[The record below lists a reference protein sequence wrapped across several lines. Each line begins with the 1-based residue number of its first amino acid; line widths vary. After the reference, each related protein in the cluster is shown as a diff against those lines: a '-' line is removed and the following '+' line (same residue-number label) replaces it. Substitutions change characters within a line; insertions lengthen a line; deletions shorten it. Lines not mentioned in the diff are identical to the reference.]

1 MTNPLKTWR
10 GSRTQDEVCSLL
22 GVDAM
27 TYSRWER
34 GVHLP
39 RKKQWAKIEEVTGI
53 TPAAL
58 ASHVAFETTAEA
70 AQ

>member
-1 MTNPLKTWR
+1 MTNPLKQWR
-10 GSRTQDEVCSLL
+10 GERTQEEACELL

-27 TYSRWER
+27 TLSRWER

-39 RKKQWAKIEEVTGI
+39 RKKHWPKIEEVTGI
-53 TPAAL
+53 T
-58 ASHVAFETTAEA
+58 ASRLVESMKVCEG